1 MPRLFRGT
9 GHMSIL
15 DVNGRPFQREPS
27 TPDAPSNPMERE
39 VEHARQRLAADVA
52 ESLYAP
58 TWEIVDKHGDMIA
71 GTDPTPDGLETW
83 L

>member
-1 MPRLFRGT
+1 MT
-9 GHMSIL
+9 IL

-27 TPDAPSNPMERE
+27 TPVEAMESE
-39 VEHARQRLAADVA
+39 IEHARQHMVAAVA

-58 TWEIVDKHGDMIA
+58 TWEIVDQHGDMIA
-71 GTDPTPDGLETW
+71 GTNPTPDGLETW